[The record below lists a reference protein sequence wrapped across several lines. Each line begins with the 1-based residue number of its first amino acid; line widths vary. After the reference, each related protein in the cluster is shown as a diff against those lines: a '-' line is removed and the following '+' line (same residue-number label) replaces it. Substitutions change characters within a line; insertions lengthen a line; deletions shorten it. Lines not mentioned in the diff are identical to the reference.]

1 MIVPGQAIAAEN
13 NLSETAFF
21 GKLSGGGEG
30 DYSLRWFTPKV
41 EVDMCGHATL
51 ATAHVIFSQRP
62 SLKTISFHT
71 RSGILK
77 VLAAPSFLPLSTS
90 LSPFSLHLSVPISH
104 SIHLPHRRRD
114 KSTPIIS
121 SLLEKRIL
129 TP

>member
-77 VLAAPSFLPLSTS
+77 VLAAPSFLSPPLSPIS
-90 LSPFSLHLSVPISH
+90 LSIYLSPS
-104 SIHLPHRRRD
+104 
-114 KSTPIIS
+114 
-121 SLLEKRIL
+121 L
-129 TP
+129 TPSIFHTDAGTNQHPSSPRFWRSAY